1 MRHYYTVHTVWLAI
15 MGLTIW
21 IYLAGESGVSGVPL
35 MLFLFVTTMIKG
47 SLIIREF
54 MGLKG
59 VSLLWRVIMYGWLW
73 TVCFAISAVYVI
85 SL

>member
-15 MGLTIW
+15 TGLTIW

-73 TVCFAISAVYVI
+73 TVCFAIAVVYVI

>member
-1 MRHYYTVHTVWLAI
+1 ML
-15 MGLTIW
+15 LTTW
-21 IYLAGESGVSGVPL
+21 IYFAGESGMGSLSL

-54 MGLKG
+54 MALKG

-73 TVCFAISAVYVI
+73 TVCLLIAVIYGVGG
-85 SL
+85 